1 MSNSLVALV
10 VTPDP
15 KSGWGHTNRGRYSN
29 PEVDRVLDQAMR
41 ELDDAKRE
49 ALLQQAT
56 RIVFEDVGILPLHIQ
71 KNTWAMR
78 KGLAHEARADELTRA
93 QDVRPAPAAASR

>member
-1 MSNSLVALV
+1 M
-10 VTPDP
+10 
-15 KSGWGHTNRGRYSN
+15 
-29 PEVDRVLDQAMR
+29 LDQAMR

-56 RIVFEDVGILPLHIQ
+56 RLVFQDTGILPMHIQ

-78 KGLAHEARADELTRA
+78 KGLAHDARADELTRA
-93 QDVRPAPAAASR
+93 QDVRPAGAAK

>member
-1 MSNSLVALV
+1 M
-10 VTPDP
+10 D
-15 KSGWGHTNRGRYSN
+15 G
-29 PEVDRVLDQAMR
+29 VLDQAMR

-56 RIVFEDVGILPLHIQ
+56 KLVFEDVGILPLHIQ

-78 KGLAHEARADELTRA
+78 KGLAHDARADELTRA
-93 QDVRPAPAAASR
+93 QDIHPAGAAK